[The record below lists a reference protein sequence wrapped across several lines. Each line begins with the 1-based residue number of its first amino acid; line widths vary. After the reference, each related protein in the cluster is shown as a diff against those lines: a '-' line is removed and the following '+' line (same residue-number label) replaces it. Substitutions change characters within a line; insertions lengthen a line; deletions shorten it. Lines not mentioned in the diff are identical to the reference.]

1 MFQIIDRSFYIRQKA
16 SEWIHKMLFLWSREH
31 VEIPKPSPW
40 IQWFAATL
48 IIWTCRRQI
57 IKIILAISPL
67 RLLKYFNYRKNNSKN
82 LIKRKTI
89 KQIVN
94 NSNEKIRKDNEQ
106 KKLSMILHPKEMI
119 IDERMKQ
126 LCNGD
131 GTHVMPNCNGIIQIH
146 CRVTR
151 SGRVY
156 GRYPNKVVIQA

>member
-1 MFQIIDRSFYIRQKA
+1 
-16 SEWIHKMLFLWSREH
+16 MLFLWSREH
-31 VEIPKPSPW
+31 VEIAKPSPW
-40 IQWFAATL
+40 IQWLAATI

-82 LIKRKTI
+82 LINKKTT
-89 KQIVN
+89 KQLVN
-94 NSNEKIRKDNEQ
+94 NKRSNNEKIRKHNEQ
-106 KKLSMILHPKEMI
+106 KLSMILHPKEMI

-126 LCNGD
+126 LCTGD

-146 CRVTR
+146 YRVTR